1 MENTQGIRRSA
12 AQRLRELFPKAV
24 SWEES
29 AGPKVRGQQADLLVK
44 FKLAGQDH
52 TLLLEITSV
61 GQPRQ
66 IRAAITRLGELRAE
80 MDGVYPVAVAQYI
93 SSQGAALLKRNGLG
107 YLDLSGNCF
116 LNFDNVLIEK
126 EGKPNLRPSTRPLKA
141 LFAPRATRVVRAL
154 LVEPSHLWRLDELAR
169 ASQVSLGHAHNVL
182 KRLGDLAWVERG
194 EQQRIVLS
202 KPADLL
208 DAWVDAY
215 TYRLNGIETYF
226 SPERITRKLVGELAR
241 AGQDAGRRLA
251 FTLHAGAALVAP
263 NVRFPAIHCYV
274 EGDPEPIARTVG
286 LRPGEDEGNVYL
298 MTPYDPGVFHA
309 PIIKS
314 GIPVVS
320 LPQLYVDLYH
330 YERRG
335 REQAAHIRREAMGF

>member
-141 LFAPRATRVVRAL
+141 LFAPRATRVVRAH

-215 TYRLNGIETYF
+215 TYRLNGIATYF